1 MKKEIVQL
9 SYERCVQ
16 HMERWQALGRGYTA
30 VQKAKK
36 DGQSYCTP
44 THVVFHLLDMDT
56 VDTGMRVIV
65 TEGYS
70 ELVVEF
76 PPFRGRYFNR
86 HAYLMDAVPMQ
97 PFRNEERVKA
107 WKEFIDA
114 VRTPPQQTR

>member
-1 MKKEIVQL
+1 
-9 SYERCVQ
+9 
-16 HMERWQALGRGYTA
+16 
-30 VQKAKK
+30 
-36 DGQSYCTP
+36 
-44 THVVFHLLDMDT
+44 MDT

-86 HAYLMDAVPMQ
+86 HAYLMDAVPVQ